1 MNDNVVNK
9 KSFLSQ
15 VTEIVKTNIRNI
27 IILLSLC
34 FVLFLSFQIYS
45 FYISNKIQ
53 KNSISFFAAQNIDDT
68 NVITDTI
75 TKLSN
80 DNTFYG
86 VLAKL
91 ELIDLTLKQNN
102 IEDSISMYLEVINQ
116 NNLET
121 VYKSAIASK
130 ASYQLIDIN
139 FENLSLNYLNIINDF
154 ISYIDDETDSYK
166 GIKLELRYLIKILE
180 AEKNSI
186 DYSSFNKI
194 NDIYENMKLFSK
206 NYDFTFPY
214 LFDESQEVAKQYGA
228 VCTPDIFGFNYKNL
242 LCYRGRIDSGVMN
255 SDHKKIDRELYNAM
269 VKIKNDGIGPD
280 KQLNSFGCS
289 IKWK

>member
-53 KNSISFFAAQNIDDT
+53 KNSISFFAAQNTDDT

-102 IEDSISMYLEVINQ
+102 IEDSILMYLEIINQ

-166 GIKLELRYLIKILE
+166 GIKLELKYLIKILE

-186 DYSSFNKI
+186 EFSSFNEV
-194 NDIYENMKLFSK
+194 NDIYENIMSSDVVSSAIKERVNKIHEF
-206 NYDFTFPY
+206 Y
-214 LFDESQEVAKQYGA
+214 
-228 VCTPDIFGFNYKNL
+228 FNK
-242 LCYRGRIDSGVMN
+242 
-255 SDHKKIDRELYNAM
+255 
-269 VKIKNDGIGPD
+269 
-280 KQLNSFGCS
+280 
-289 IKWK
+289 

>member
-1 MNDNVVNK
+1 MNDNVVSK

-15 VTEIVKTNIRNI
+15 VTEIVKTNIRII

-53 KNSISFFAAQNIDDT
+53 KNSISFFAAQNTDDT

-102 IEDSISMYLEVINQ
+102 IEDSISIYREMINQ
-116 NNLET
+116 NNLES

-166 GIKLELRYLIKILE
+166 GIKLELKYLIKILE

-186 DYSSFNKI
+186 DYSSFNEV
-194 NDIYENMKLFSK
+194 NDIYENIMS
-206 NYDFTFPY
+206 
-214 LFDESQEVAKQYGA
+214 
-228 VCTPDIFGFNYKNL
+228 
-242 LCYRGRIDSGVMN
+242 
-255 SDHKKIDRELYNAM
+255 SDVVSSAIKERVNKIHEFYSN
-269 VKIKNDGIGPD
+269 K
-280 KQLNSFGCS
+280 
-289 IKWK
+289 

>member
-1 MNDNVVNK
+1 MNDKVINK

-27 IILLSLC
+27 IILFSLC
-34 FVLFLSFQIYS
+34 FVLFLSYQIYS

-53 KNSISFFAAQNIDDT
+53 KNSISFFSAQNTDDK

-75 TKLSN
+75 TKLS
-80 DNTFYG
+80 DENTFYG

-91 ELIDLTLKQNN
+91 ELIDLNLKQNN
-102 IEDSISMYLEVINQ
+102 IQETVSMYLEVINT
-116 NNLET
+116 NNLDA

-139 FENLSLNYLNIINDF
+139 LEDLSSDYLNIINDF

-166 GIKLELRYLIKILE
+166 GIKLELDYLTKILE

-186 DYSSFNKI
+186 NYSSFDEV
-194 NDIYENMKLFSK
+194 NDIFEN
-206 NYDFTFPY
+206 
-214 LFDESQEVAKQYGA
+214 
-228 VCTPDIFGFNYKNL
+228 I
-242 LCYRGRIDSGVMN
+242 MN
-255 SDHKKIDRELYNAM
+255 SDVVSSGIKERVNKIHEFYSN
-269 VKIKNDGIGPD
+269 K
-280 KQLNSFGCS
+280 
-289 IKWK
+289 

>member
-15 VTEIVKTNIRNI
+15 VTEIIKTNIRNI

-53 KNSISFFAAQNIDDT
+53 KNSISFFSAQNTDDT

-91 ELIDLTLKQNN
+91 ELIDLNLKQNR
-102 IEDSISMYLEVINQ
+102 IQDSISMYLELINQ
-116 NNLET
+116 NNLES

-139 FENLSLNYLNIINDF
+139 LDDLSLDYSNIINDF
-154 ISYIDDETDSYK
+154 ISYINDDLDSYK
-166 GIKLELRYLIKILE
+166 GIKFELGYLIKILDV
-180 AEKNSI
+180 EKNSI
-186 DYSSFNKI
+186 DYSSFNEVI
-194 NDIYENMKLFSK
+194 DIYENIMSS
-206 NYDFTFPY
+206 D
-214 LFDESQEVAKQYGA
+214 A
-228 VCTPDIFGFNYKNL
+228 VSSAIKE
-242 LCYRGRIDSGVMN
+242 RIN
-255 SDHKKIDRELYNAM
+255 KIHEFYSN
-269 VKIKNDGIGPD
+269 K
-280 KQLNSFGCS
+280 
-289 IKWK
+289 

>member
-1 MNDNVVNK
+1 MNDKVINK

-27 IILLSLC
+27 ITLLSLC

-53 KNSISFFAAQNIDDT
+53 KNSISFFAAQNTDDT
-68 NVITDTI
+68 NVITDI
-75 TKLSN
+75 ISKLSN

-86 VLAKL
+86 ALAKL

-116 NNLET
+116 NKLES

-166 GIKLELRYLIKILE
+166 GIKLELKYLIKILE

-186 DYSSFNKI
+186 EFSSFNEV
-194 NDIYENMKLFSK
+194 NDIYENIMS
-206 NYDFTFPY
+206 
-214 LFDESQEVAKQYGA
+214 
-228 VCTPDIFGFNYKNL
+228 
-242 LCYRGRIDSGVMN
+242 
-255 SDHKKIDRELYNAM
+255 SDVVSSAIKERVNKIHEFYSN
-269 VKIKNDGIGPD
+269 K
-280 KQLNSFGCS
+280 
-289 IKWK
+289 